1 MLNDDS
7 TSPQNA
13 ITMTK
18 SLIQRVLFIFTSA
31 FISLSLHA
39 QTATSL
45 LDQTAAKLKN
55 SGGISATF
63 EATQFKKTTEN
74 GTTQGS
80 IDLSGKKFKV
90 TTPGLT
96 TWFDG
101 KTQWSMLGGSGEVN
115 VSTPTAEELQSIN
128 PYAFVDLYKSGYKS
142 TLSYVNKGG
151 KKCPNV
157 RLVATSKQRDI
168 REMRI
173 VLDPDTH
180 LPSSIRI
187 LRKDGNWFRIRVK
200 NISLGKK
207 WDDSHFRFSEKDYPG
222 VEIIDLR

>member
-1 MLNDDS
+1 
-7 TSPQNA
+7 
-13 ITMTK
+13 MTK
-18 SLIQRVLFIFTSA
+18 SFIQKVLFVFVST
-31 FISLSLHA
+31 FIPFSLHA

-45 LDQTAAKLKN
+45 LDQAAAKLKN

-74 GTTQGS
+74 GTTQGN

-101 KTQWSMLGGSGEVN
+101 TTQWSMLSGSGEVN

-128 PYAFVDLYKSGYKS
+128 PYAFVDLYKSGYKA
-142 TLSYVNKGG
+142 TLSYTNKGG
-151 KKCPNV
+151 KKCPNIK
-157 RLVATSKQRDI
+157 LVATSKQRDI

-173 VLDPDTH
+173 VLAPETH

-200 NISLGKK
+200 SISLGKK
-207 WDDSHFRFSEKDYPG
+207 WNDSHFRFSKTDYPN

>member
-1 MLNDDS
+1 
-7 TSPQNA
+7 
-13 ITMTK
+13 MTK
-18 SLIQRVLFIFTSA
+18 SLIQKVLFFFTSA

-200 NISLGKK
+200 SISLGKK